1 MLYGTANTTEQLIGE
16 VDGTLIVRVK
26 YKDDPKPVDLV
37 EKTFEVGSQN
47 MSSQFSV
54 VSLLSRLVALN
65 MGMVGLEAMSLLTG
79 LNGGLSSVL
88 K

>member
-1 MLYGTANTTEQLIGE
+1 MRSLRAALQFYWKDIARGKEIMLYGTADTTEQLIRE

-37 EKTFEVGSQN
+37 EETFEVGSQN

-54 VSLLSRLVALN
+54 VSLLSRLVA
-65 MGMVGLEAMSLLTG
+65 
-79 LNGGLSSVL
+79 
-88 K
+88 